1 MSNMCTY
8 NFSFSDSLME
18 RMRPAF
24 PNEETVVEWL
34 QQQMNEL
41 IVDFVAKQE
50 RTSERGSVSA
60 KDLYGI
66 WGDDGLTPDEAV
78 NELRN
83 IRMFSRTPIQ
93 L

>member
-1 MSNMCTY
+1 MCTY
-8 NFSFSDSLME
+8 NFSFNDSLME

-24 PNEETVVEWL
+24 PNEEAVVEWL
-34 QQQMNEL
+34 QQQMNGL

-50 RTSERGSVSA
+50 RNSERGSVSA

-66 WGDDGLTPDEAV
+66 WGDDGLTSDEAV

-83 IRMFSRTPIQ
+83 LRTFSRTPIQ